1 MPLIQFAQVMTANGT
16 ATPLTGS
23 QYEYLPWPAAI
34 EIAMNASVTGEI
46 VATVTSGA
54 DVLQEEAPVGVVT
67 TTNVPPAF
75 DQAQLTDIAAAGDRL
90 KIGLREV
97 AGNTGTCFGWV
108 RITPLV

>member
-34 EIAMNASVTGEI
+34 EIALNASVVNQV

-54 DVLQEEAPVGVVT
+54 DVLQEESPVQVVT
-67 TTNVPPAF
+67 TAGVPVPF
-75 DQAQLTDIAAAGDRL
+75 DQPQLTDIAAAGDRL
-90 KIGLREV
+90 KIGLREIA
-97 AGNTGTCFGWV
+97 AGTPTCFGWV